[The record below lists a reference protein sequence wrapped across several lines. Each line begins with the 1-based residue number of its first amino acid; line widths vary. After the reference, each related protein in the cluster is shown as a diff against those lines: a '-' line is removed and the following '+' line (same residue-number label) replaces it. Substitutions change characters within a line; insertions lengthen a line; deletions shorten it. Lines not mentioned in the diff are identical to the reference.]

1 MKKETFIVVMIVEL
15 LVALI
20 AMGRLF
26 SDVGALIYPISLAIF
41 AAVLAP
47 FFIRLKKEPDE
58 EKRRKI
64 RRNMALVLVVPIA
77 VAIIAI
83 VVVVAALMVAI
94 GI

>member
-1 MKKETFIVVMIVEL
+1 MKKENFIVVVIVEV

-20 AMGRLF
+20 AMCLLF

-41 AAVLAP
+41 SAVLAP
-47 FFIRLKKEPDE
+47 FFIRLKKESNE

>member
-1 MKKETFIVVMIVEL
+1 MKKETFIVVMIVEV

-20 AMGRLF
+20 AMGLLF

-64 RRNMALVLVVPIA
+64 RRNMVLVMLLPIFAAIATIVLVVIA
-77 VAIIAI
+77 LM
-83 VVVVAALMVAI
+83 LMVA
-94 GI
+94 